1 MIRRLSS
8 VPATV
13 GASGP
18 NVAERIERDLTR
30 AILRGDHRPGSRLPT
45 LRELAAAY
53 AVNPSTMQRA
63 LARIEAR
70 GLVTA
75 RQGSGLRVNDPAD
88 VADLTLVADWLAVS
102 IDDPERAT
110 AIVSELAEV
119 RRILVV
125 RLVVR
130 HRDRLLAILPDLIAQ
145 AGALAEP
152 GRHGSWQENVEFE
165 KTIARAFGNGIVLA
179 LQNSM
184 ARALEQQPLLVEAVY
199 HERPDVAANLY
210 AFLEALQE
218 GGDDL
223 AARLEAVMAHA
234 DAETVRRFRALLE
247 QRALRARPAPVGRP
261 GA

>member
-13 GASGP
+13 GANGP

-88 VADLTLVADWLAVS
+88 VADLTLVADWLAVT

-110 AIVSELAEV
+110 AIISELAEV

-130 HRDRLLAILPDLIAQ
+130 HRERLLAILPDLVAQ
-145 AGALAEP
+145 ALALAEP
-152 GRHGSWQENVEFE
+152 GRDDAWKANVELE

-179 LQNSM
+179 LLNSM
-184 ARALEQQPLLVEAVY
+184 TRALEEQPLLVEAMY
-199 HERPDVAANLY
+199 HERPDGAAILY
-210 AFLEALQE
+210 SFLEALHD
-218 GGDDL
+218 GGDDM
-223 AARLEAVMAHA
+223 AARLEALMAKG
-234 DAETVRRFRALLE
+234 DEETVRRFRALLE
-247 QRALRARPAPVGRP
+247 QRDLSGRPAPAGRA